1 MADIKISQL
10 GSLSSVSD
18 ANVLP
23 IVSSGTTMKVTA
35 EKLKQYA
42 AADVSTTIQATRDAI
57 APTESTS
64 TASRA
69 YSVGEKL
76 FYNGNFYKVISSIVQ
91 GATLTVGTNIALA
104 DDVTTQIND
113 VNKDK
118 VLFFE
123 NVACSALTGNFLT
136 KSDAAITADHV
147 VTDCVFADESAI
159 TTDVTWTTAAGSLTF
174 NGTCAS
180 ATTATITLVKKDN

>member
-10 GSLSSVSD
+10 GSLSSVGD

-23 IVSSGTTMKVTA
+23 IVAGGVTMKVTA
-35 EKLKQYA
+35 QKLKEYA
-42 AADVSTTIQATRDAI
+42 EADASTGIQATRNSI

-69 YSVGEKL
+69 YAVGERL
-76 FYNGNFYKVISSIVQ
+76 YYNGNFYKVTSAIAQ
-91 GATLTVGTNIALA
+91 DATLTVGTNIALA
-104 DDVTTQIND
+104 EDVTTQVRTLN
-113 VNKDK
+113 NGR
-118 VLFFE
+118 VLFYTA
-123 NVACSALTGNFLT
+123 VPCSALTGNFLV

-147 VTDCVFADESAI
+147 VTECVFANPSVI
-159 TTDVTWTTAAGSLTF
+159 TSDVTWTTAAGSLIF